1 MILADLSGA
10 EVAAILGSA
19 LGVLLVAAFF
29 FAFVSLLRTLRTL
42 LAAIEDLRREVV
54 PLAGQ
59 WRRTV
64 DVANSELTRLDGVI
78 TTAESVGSTV
88 DSASRLAYMAF
99 SNPVIKA
106 LAFGTGTARA
116 VRAFRRPRDRRR

>member
-1 MILADLSGA
+1 VILGDLSGA

-19 LGVLLVAAFF
+19 LGALLVAAFF
-29 FAFVSLLRTLRTL
+29 FAFVSLVRTLRTL
-42 LAAIEDLRREVV
+42 LAAIEDLRREVL

-59 WRRTV
+59 WRQTV
-64 DVANSELTRLDGVI
+64 EVANGELTRLDGVI

-88 DSASRLAYMAF
+88 DSASRLAYLAL

-106 LAFGTGTARA
+106 LAFGSGTARA
-116 VRAFRRPRDRRR
+116 VRAFRRPRDGRR